1 MVSPYSLAFDPI
13 ISGFAPS
20 PLILCRQKWDGC
32 STKNDWLS
40 SKHAFSCTVLPP
52 FMAMLRGEIRFQTI
66 VCVPKKLWLF
76 PWFSDKEIDDNWCVY
91 NLQTRMMINQC
102 FARTFPHFQETK
114 NLHPPSPDPL
124 SWSQAFLYLFRQEG
138 TGEMAVLTGI
148 VQHEGDR
155 NRGITSAIAV
165 QLQTYQWHFSWIL
178 TGLWLFYVLLMLF
191 LFFWGWL

>member
-1 MVSPYSLAFDPI
+1 
-13 ISGFAPS
+13 
-20 PLILCRQKWDGC
+20 
-32 STKNDWLS
+32 
-40 SKHAFSCTVLPP
+40 
-52 FMAMLRGEIRFQTI
+52 MAMLRGKIRFQTI

-165 QLQTYQWHFSWIL
+165 QLQTYQWHFCWIL
-178 TGLWLFYVLLMLF
+178 TGLWFFYVLLMLF
-191 LFFWGWL
+191 LFFGGWLLMDHSWDWWDIHGLWSSFWAGRVSQNRLMGFKIGLNHLFMEYLWD